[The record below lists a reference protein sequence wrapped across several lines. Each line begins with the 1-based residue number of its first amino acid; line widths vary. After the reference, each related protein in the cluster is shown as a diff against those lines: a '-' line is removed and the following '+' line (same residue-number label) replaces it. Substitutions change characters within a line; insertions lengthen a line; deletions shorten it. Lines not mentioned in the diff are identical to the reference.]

1 MPELSFIALIL
12 KLEHCMLIISLQE
25 WSDSTMY
32 YNSNVLNYVVTEP
45 LIV

>member
-12 KLEHCMLIISLQE
+12 KVVHFMRIISLQE

-45 LIV
+45 LMV